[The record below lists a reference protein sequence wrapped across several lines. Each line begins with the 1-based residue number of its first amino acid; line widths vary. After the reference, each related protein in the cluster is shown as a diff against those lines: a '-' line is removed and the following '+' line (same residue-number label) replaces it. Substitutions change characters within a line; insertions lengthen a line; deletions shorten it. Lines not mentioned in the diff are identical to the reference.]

1 VIQGTTVIYKFII
14 ASATPSAKILRLD
27 RMSHMSHDYRDFGA
41 LLPVDVLNK
50 LQKEKAASI
59 GTVLV

>member
-1 VIQGTTVIYKFII
+1 
-14 ASATPSAKILRLD
+14 
-27 RMSHMSHDYRDFGA
+27 MSHDYRDFGV